1 MGHDSPEYAWKTSG
15 SIQESPTI
23 QTIKSILIS
32 PNYRHISLNYRSS
45 LTISINSNMCLNTYM
60 KSFTRVKVINGQE
73 YLYEITPYYDKEKK
87 QIRQKSKYLGKN
99 LNGFPVKVRSR
110 DQVPKKVLSYGEFIP
125 LRKISND
132 LDLDGILSEKL
143 PAKEV
148 WSFLSLAMNYVIRP
162 RALNHIQSWY
172 EGTILAEDHPDLPL
186 SSQSLSRILSRLGE
200 STTNLD
206 FSRSLIQRTAASPTL
221 IYDITSLSS
230 YSKNINLLEYGYNRD
245 GLDLPQINLSLIV
258 DKELGIPLMYD
269 VYPGSIVD
277 VSTLKN
283 TIKKINAQ
291 GVRNY
296 TLIMD
301 RGFFSTANI
310 EELMSS
316 NLSFIIPPTSTL
328 KSVREAISSIHSN
341 IDDPQYLKL
350 HQKEP
355 LFVMPV
361 NINIGEICLKGYAYY
376 DQRRE
381 QQERNTLYK
390 RLYDLMERL
399 KSVNLKPWMNPG
411 EVFREIAKKDARFI
425 EWRTIDGKF
434 EVALRK
440 NAISQAINKLG
451 KFILLYQGQFS
462 WEECLSLYRGK
473 DAVEKGFDIL
483 KNDIDLM
490 PAHVRTDST
499 LRGYLFIAFLAL
511 ILRMKLRNLMV
522 EAGLSKRFS
531 VDGLMTEL
539 EKIKVLILPDGQKI
553 TTEVSRKQREILNA
567 LNMCA

>member
-1 MGHDSPEYAWKTSG
+1 
-15 SIQESPTI
+15 
-23 QTIKSILIS
+23 
-32 PNYRHISLNYRSS
+32 
-45 LTISINSNMCLNTYM
+45 M

-87 QIRQKSKYLGKN
+87 QIRQRSKYLGKN
-99 LNGFPVKVRSR
+99 LNGVPVKVRSK
-110 DQVPKKVLSYGEFIP
+110 DQVPKKVLSHGEFVP
-125 LRKISND
+125 LMKISED
-132 LDLDGILSEKL
+132 LNLEQILLETL
-143 PAKEV
+143 PANEV
-148 WSFLSLAMNYVIRP
+148 RPVLSLAMNYVIRP

-172 EGTILAEDHPDLPL
+172 EGTILAQDHPDIPL
-186 SSQSLSRILSRLGE
+186 SSQSLSRILSRIGE
-200 STTNLD
+200 GTMNLD
-206 FSRSLIQRTAASPTL
+206 LSRALIQRTPTTHTL

-230 YSKNINLLEYGYNRD
+230 YSQNINLLEYGYNRD
-245 GLDLPQINLSLIV
+245 GLDLPQVNLSLIV
-258 DKELGIPLMYD
+258 DKDLGIPLMYD

-283 TIKKINAQ
+283 TIKKIKSQ
-291 GVRNY
+291 GVRDY

-301 RGFFSTANI
+301 RGFFSTSNI
-310 EELMSS
+310 EELVSS
-316 NLSFIIPPTSTL
+316 NLSFIIPPANTL
-328 KSVREAISSIHSN
+328 KSVKEAISAIHSS

-381 QQERNTLYK
+381 QQERNSLYK

-411 EVFREIAKKDARFI
+411 EVFREIAKKDAKFI
-425 EWRTIDGKF
+425 EWQTVDGMF

-440 NAISQAINKLG
+440 NAISQAVNKLG

-490 PAHVRTDST
+490 PAHVRTDNT

-511 ILRMKLRNLMV
+511 IFRMKLMKQMV

-531 VDGLMTEL
+531 VEGLLTEL
-539 EKIKVLILPDGQKI
+539 EKIKILILPDGQKI
-553 TTEVSRKQREILNA
+553 TTEVTKKQREILDA
-567 LNMCA
+567 LNLCA

>member
-1 MGHDSPEYAWKTSG
+1 
-15 SIQESPTI
+15 
-23 QTIKSILIS
+23 
-32 PNYRHISLNYRSS
+32 
-45 LTISINSNMCLNTYM
+45 M
-60 KSFTRVKVINGQE
+60 KSFTRIKIINNKE
-73 YLYEITPYYDKEKK
+73 YLYEITPYYNKEKK

-99 LNGFPVKVRSR
+99 LNGVPVKVRSK
-110 DQVPKKVLSYGEFIP
+110 DLIPKKVLSHGEFIP
-125 LRKISND
+125 FRKIAED
-132 LDLDGILSEKL
+132 LNLEHILSEAL
-143 PAKEV
+143 PPNEIWPV
-148 WSFLSLAMNYVIRP
+148 LSLAMNYVVRP
-162 RALNHIQSWY
+162 RALTHIQSWY
-172 EGTILAEDHPDLPL
+172 EGTILTEDHPDLPL
-186 SSQSLSRILSRLGE
+186 SSQSLSRMLSRIGE
-200 STTNLD
+200 STANLD
-206 FSRSLIQRTAASPTL
+206 FSKALIQRTSTSRTL

-230 YSKNINLLEYGYNRD
+230 YSQNINLLEYGYNRD
-245 GLDLPQINLSLIV
+245 GFDLPQVNLSLIV

-291 GVRNY
+291 GVRDY

-310 EELMSS
+310 EELVSS
-316 NLSFIIPPTSTL
+316 NLSFIIPPASTL
-328 KSVREAISSIHSN
+328 KSVKESISAIHIS

-361 NINIGEICLKGYAYY
+361 DIDVGEINLKGYAYY

-381 QQERNTLYK
+381 QKERNTLYK
-390 RLYDLMERL
+390 RLYELVERL

-411 EVFREIAKKDARFI
+411 EVFREVARRDARFI
-425 EWRTIDGKF
+425 EWRTVNGKF
-434 EVALRK
+434 EVELRK

-451 KFILLYQGQFS
+451 KFILLYQGEFS

-473 DAVEKGFDIL
+473 DTVEKGFYIL

-490 PAHVRTDST
+490 PANVRTDST

-511 ILRMKLRNLMV
+511 ILRMKLMRMMTMT
-522 EAGLSKRFS
+522 GLSKRFS
-531 VDGLMTEL
+531 IEGLLTEL
-539 EKIKVLILPDGQKI
+539 EKIKVIILPDGKKI
-553 TTEVSRKQREILNA
+553 TSEVTKKQREILDA